1 MLEFIAYL
9 VKYSA
14 IFACNMYVFAKIT
27 ASRLKYW
34 DLFFIPLFIAFSFAL
49 YFVTLHVKLFVP
61 LIILILTALIFLIRF
76 KQPLSDTVTLSMI
89 SFGIT
94 IFSMVITTL
103 VLIPLLAPIYVFV
116 DNTIAV
122 QAGYI
127 IQGLALIVL
136 TIIAFQTKR
145 LKNSLTPAANDEV
158 YERLLLASVVCIFS
172 MTLFY
177 TVDSQDSTLKV
188 IAIIVVFCGLVLISQ
203 WRKTVTAG
211 YYKKLE
217 QRNLSRL
224 ELILEQYERNHD
236 ELIKKNAELAKIIHR
251 DNKLLP
257 AMRLA
262 VSSLAQKYSDDK
274 SIQILLNTLEN
285 VYAERTLAIENYG
298 FNNSGKNKSGVLSI
312 DAVMDY
318 FRLRAAK
325 NDVKFEYEFDAE
337 ASLGLLNIYDD
348 HTQLNTILC
357 DLAENAL
364 ISLRG
369 REGGKVFLQVKSE
382 NGAPCIKVFDNGED
396 FSEKVLRNMGRR
408 NVTTHAH
415 EGGSGIGLMALFDS
429 LRARRGSFFLDE
441 TPANGFTKCVCIRFD
456 GKDSYSI
463 KSARPCVKRICAER
477 ENFIL
482 IDTQIYEK

>member
-49 YFVTLHVKLFVP
+49 YFVTIHGRLFVP
-61 LIILILTALIFLIRF
+61 LAILILSVAVFLIRF
-76 KQPLSDTVTLSMI
+76 RQPLSDTISLTII

-94 IFSMVITTL
+94 IFSMVITL
-103 VLIPLLAPIYVFV
+103 LIFLPVFAPIYTFV
-116 DNTIAV
+116 NEAIAV
-122 QAGYI
+122 QVGHLVSAVGHV
-127 IQGLALIVL
+127 LL
-136 TIIAFQTKR
+136 TIIAFQTKKF
-145 LKNSLTPAANDEV
+145 KNSLTPAANDEV
-158 YERLLLASVVCIFS
+158 YERLLLASVICVFS

-224 ELILEQYERNHD
+224 ELILEQYERDHD

-262 VSSLAQKYSDDK
+262 VS
-274 SIQILLNTLEN
+274 
-285 VYAERTLAIENYG
+285 
-298 FNNSGKNKSGVLSI
+298 
-312 DAVMDY
+312 
-318 FRLRAAK
+318 
-325 NDVKFEYEFDAE
+325 
-337 ASLGLLNIYDD
+337 
-348 HTQLNTILC
+348 
-357 DLAENAL
+357 
-364 ISLRG
+364 
-369 REGGKVFLQVKSE
+369 
-382 NGAPCIKVFDNGED
+382 
-396 FSEKVLRNMGRR
+396 
-408 NVTTHAH
+408 
-415 EGGSGIGLMALFDS
+415 
-429 LRARRGSFFLDE
+429 
-441 TPANGFTKCVCIRFD
+441 
-456 GKDSYSI
+456 
-463 KSARPCVKRICAER
+463 
-477 ENFIL
+477 
-482 IDTQIYEK
+482 

>member
-188 IAIIVVFCGLVLISQ
+188 IAIIIVFCGLVLISQ

-217 QRNLSRL
+217 QR
-224 ELILEQYERNHD
+224 
-236 ELIKKNAELAKIIHR
+236 KI
-251 DNKLLP
+251 
-257 AMRLA
+257 
-262 VSSLAQKYSDDK
+262 
-274 SIQILLNTLEN
+274 
-285 VYAERTLAIENYG
+285 G
-298 FNNSGKNKSGVLSI
+298 
-312 DAVMDY
+312 
-318 FRLRAAK
+318 RAH
-325 NDVKFEYEFDAE
+325 V
-337 ASLGLLNIYDD
+337 
-348 HTQLNTILC
+348 
-357 DLAENAL
+357 
-364 ISLRG
+364 
-369 REGGKVFLQVKSE
+369 
-382 NGAPCIKVFDNGED
+382 
-396 FSEKVLRNMGRR
+396 
-408 NVTTHAH
+408 
-415 EGGSGIGLMALFDS
+415 
-429 LRARRGSFFLDE
+429 
-441 TPANGFTKCVCIRFD
+441 
-456 GKDSYSI
+456 
-463 KSARPCVKRICAER
+463 
-477 ENFIL
+477 
-482 IDTQIYEK
+482 